1 MSHENI
7 PLTRVN
13 QWLSSWE
20 GFNKKEL
27 GEAPAYF
34 YIASMSL
41 LKLRKLAGVYER
53 TKQVRKIANKG
64 VGYQRA
70 LNSTRTKIIG
80 RYIEHGYPLSAEPK
94 LDVSDNAALVHPGW
108 LPTPILINVLGKD
121 DERWKGNEKVSV
133 APDCLISIVESSGQ
147 EFMSIPER
155 CFENV
160 NEESLRP
167 IEIIDG
173 QHRVFAIDS
182 INDFPDT
189 YQVPIVVFFGLSQS
203 WQAYLFWVINVEP
216 KKINSSL
223 AFDLYP
229 ELRANEWLEIA
240 SDHKIYRDHR
250 SQELADILWKSK
262 ESPWADR
269 IEIFGNRI
277 PGHVSNAA
285 FIRSLMSSFMKRA
298 TAQENSGGLFCS
310 VKINGQ
316 SMVIPWKRSQQ
327 AAFLIFCWQ
336 ELVKAA
342 EKFKSNGYF
351 KLLENEFDG
360 LPEDKKRLINP
371 HKLPAVIISGSS
383 LLATDQGVQAIHYIY
398 NVFCIKNNN
407 NLDLKNWIID
417 SIGEEPDEINIY
429 KALKSLSDQMKLAG
443 FIKKLAEALIL
454 SFDWRT
460 SSGPELSD
468 LETRLKGAYRGSSGY
483 VALKKDVLLNLSKCK
498 DEIIEDI
505 ASAVLNEDQ

>member
-1 MSHENI
+1 MNNENI

-20 GFNKKEL
+20 GFNRNEL

-41 LKLRKLAGVYER
+41 LKLRQLAGVYER
-53 TKQVRKIANKG
+53 TKQVRKIASKG

-70 LNSTRTKIIG
+70 LNTSRTKTIG

-121 DERWKGNEKVSV
+121 DIRWKGNDKVSV
-133 APDCLISIVESSGQ
+133 DPDCLISVVEYSGQ

-155 CFENV
+155 SFEMV
-160 NEESLRP
+160 NNESLRP

-229 ELRANEWLEIA
+229 ELRANEWLERA
-240 SDHKIYRDHR
+240 SEHKIYRDHR

-262 ESPWADR
+262 VSPWADR
-269 IEIFGNRI
+269 IEIFGSRI

-327 AAFLIFCWQ
+327 AAFLIFCWK
-336 ELVKAA
+336 ELVNAA
-342 EKFKSNGYF
+342 VKFSTKDYF
-351 KLLENEFDG
+351 QLLENEFNQ
-360 LPEDKKRLINP
+360 LSEDRKKLINP
-371 HKLPAVIISGSS
+371 HKLPAVITSGSS

-398 NVFCIKNNN
+398 NIFCIKNNGKLN
-407 NLDLKNWIID
+407 LKNWTID
-417 SIGEEPDEINIY
+417 SIGEEPDEINICQ
-429 KALKSLSDQMKLAG
+429 ALDSLGNQMDLAG
-443 FIKKLAEALIL
+443 FIRKLAEALIL

-460 SSGPELSD
+460 SSAPELSVV
-468 LETRLKGAYRGSSGY
+468 ETRIKGSYRGSSGY
-483 VALKKDVLLNLSKCK
+483 AALKKDILLKLSECD
-498 DEIIEDI
+498 DEIIKEI
-505 ASAVLNEDQ
+505 ARAVLNEDQ